1 LRQDI
6 HHRRRPR
13 QNLGP
18 PPEITMSNTEYKVL
32 RVDADSTTDELSA
45 KLNEASQGGWKLVS
59 SYHLHHLNSIDFVFG
74 LDK

>member
-1 LRQDI
+1 
-6 HHRRRPR
+6 
-13 QNLGP
+13 
-18 PPEITMSNTEYKVL
+18 MSNTEYKVL